1 MTVVDSDAHVVETER
16 TWDFIP
22 ASDQALRPE
31 IVMRPNDAG
40 EPAPFWVI
48 DGKVRGGV
56 RQPVGKREEW
66 DPNRISEDMLRQQ
79 ASSGRNMATPDAS
92 KHMENVGARL
102 QHMDELG
109 IDIQMLYPTIF
120 LRRLTDKPETR
131 VAISQGYNRWL
142 ADIWQKSDGRL
153 TWAAVLPLSEM
164 DESLKELEW
173 AAQHGACGVF
183 MRGVEEEGV
192 LYDPYFFPLYD
203 RMNQLNMAVTVH
215 IGNGQPEMEALLG
228 RGKGGSPF
236 SSMRVFSVAACH
248 SWILAG
254 IPQEFPNLRIG
265 FVEAAAQWIPYMDN
279 DLRRRFPGRFG
290 RPAPENILKEN
301 RVWVTCQTDDDIPYI
316 LRFAGEDN
324 LLIGTDYGH
333 TDQSSEI
340 EALRIFRER
349 GTVEPRLVDKILGEN
364 PKLLYSIKEP
374 QPA

>member
-22 ASDQALRPE
+22 ASDQSLRPQ
-31 IVMRPNDAG
+31 VVTRPNDAG
-40 EPAPFWVI
+40 APTNFWLI
-48 DGKVRGGV
+48 DDKLRGAV

-66 DPNRISEDMLRQQ
+66 DPNRVSPDMLRQQ
-79 ASSGRNMATPDAS
+79 ASSGRKIATPDAS

-102 QHMDELG
+102 SHMDELG

-153 TWAAVLPLSEM
+153 TWAAVLPLNEM

-173 AAQHGACGVF
+173 ASEHGACGVF

-192 LYDPYFFPLYD
+192 LYDPYFFPLYE
-203 RMNQLNMAVTVH
+203 RMSQLNMAVTVH

-236 SSMRVFSVAACH
+236 SSMRIFSVAACH

-265 FVEAAAQWIPYMDN
+265 FVEAAAQWIPYLDN

-340 EALRIFRER
+340 EALRIFREQ
-349 GTVEPRLVDKILGEN
+349 GAVEPRLVDKILGEN
-364 PKLLYSIKEP
+364 PRLLYAIRET
-374 QPA
+374 QPV